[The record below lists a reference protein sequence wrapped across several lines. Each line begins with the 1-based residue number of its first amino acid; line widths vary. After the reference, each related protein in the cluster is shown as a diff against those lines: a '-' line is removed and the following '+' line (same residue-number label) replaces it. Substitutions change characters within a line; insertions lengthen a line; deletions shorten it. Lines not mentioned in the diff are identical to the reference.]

1 MFNPERGC
9 FLLRSEII
17 SSEMNFT
24 KIKVEIEVSDFLK
37 KIDEAA
43 EILRAKANIK
53 GFRKGRVPRKVLE
66 LHLGADAIRAE
77 ALEKLVP
84 ETVDSIINEYE
95 LDIISEPKV
104 EILTFEQDKP
114 VEMTILFET
123 RPEVES
129 PELESIEVPVKKVK
143 ISEKILED
151 AINVLKDNNA
161 EKKPVDDRASRENDV
176 LEVEY
181 SVSVAEEKR
190 APDGPAGLQ
199 KGFLELGSDS
209 VRPELSKALEGR
221 RTGDSVTVA
230 VPVQVGESSEEKNII
245 YNINVVSVSEK
256 ILPEMSSDF
265 FEKVTG
271 EPDLS
276 EEDFRR
282 RIGVKLQE
290 NFDLESKKE
299 AEKQAVEMLVEKSK
313 VDIPESLVQ
322 KQKAAIIREMEDR
335 IQKQTGKTL
344 EKYCE
349 ENGLERARFEEGSAS
364 EATGV
369 VKRSLVLEALADREM
384 IQVDNTDIDKEINN
398 MAISFNVPVSQ
409 MQQFFL
415 KNSDGIADLVHRVRM
430 KKTLDLLMEKVTL
443 KEDGPEEPDSN

>member
-1 MFNPERGC
+1 
-9 FLLRSEII
+9 LRSEII

-245 YNINVVSVSEK
+245 YNINVISVSEK

-299 AEKQAVEMLVEKSK
+299 AEKHAVELLVERSK
-313 VDIPESLVQ
+313 VVIPESLVQ

>member
-245 YNINVVSVSEK
+245 YNINVISVSEK

-299 AEKQAVEMLVEKSK
+299 AEKHAVELLVERSK
-313 VDIPESLVQ
+313 VVIPESLVQ

>member
-1 MFNPERGC
+1 M
-9 FLLRSEII
+9 RSEII